1 MAFNRELSQFAS
13 YLALDASANYIGITT
28 AVSANVG
35 IGSVTPRQKLDVTGN
50 AIISGITTSSGG
62 FVGDLTGTASN
73 ATQAEALTGTPSVTV
88 NTVTA
93 SHINSSG
100 IVTSSGGFVGGLTG
114 NVTGNADS
122 ASALQTARNIGGVSF
137 DGSADINLP
146 GVNAEGN
153 QNTTGTSA
161 GLTGTPDIT
170 VGDVTSANI
179 NATGVVTATSFT
191 GDGSGLTGVASTDN
205 IQTATPANFLSTVRI
220 TGITTV
226 GVVTGGTSVSA
237 TNIYGTH
244 NGNVIGDV
252 TGNADTATTLETA
265 RNIGGVSFD
274 GSGDINLPGVN
285 QAGNQNTSGNAATAT
300 ALETARTI
308 GGVSFDGSANISLPG
323 VNQSGN
329 QDTSGNAATAT
340 ALETA
345 RNIGGVSF
353 DGSANINLPGVN
365 QGGNQDTSGNAATA
379 TALQNART
387 VGGVS
392 FDGTANI
399 DLPGVNTAGNQD
411 TSGNAATASALET
424 SRTLAISGDATGS
437 ASFDGSANATI
448 AATLANSGV
457 SAGSYGGAAAV
468 PVITVDAKGRIT
480 SATTTAVGSGLTVT
494 GDSGSEDIDLLTEG
508 LAITGGTNV
517 TSAAA
522 SNGVELALNPE
533 IALTSVSATGVVTA
547 SSFKTGAEGSAIH
560 VNSATITGPS
570 SITIDPAGVGD
581 ATGTVHILGD
591 LQVEGTTTT
600 IDSTTVNIADK
611 NIQIA
616 TGAAND
622 AAADGGGIT
631 VDSGDG
637 DKTFQFEATGDNFGS
652 SENMNL
658 ANGKVY
664 KVNNTEILSATTL
677 GSSVVN
683 SSLTSVGTLGSL
695 GVTGAITGSHVNL
708 SGIVTAANF
717 VATSGTMDV
726 TGDLT
731 GNVTGNV
738 VGDVTGDVTGTATT
752 ATNAQGLT
760 GTPDI
765 TVTDVTSANINSSGI
780 VTASSFSGSG
790 SGLSAGTTPLATLDI
805 DGGTD
810 IGADLEDAD
819 LIVVDD
825 GAGGTNRKS
834 TMSRVKEYVLGG
846 GSGGN
851 FEQLRV
857 TGISTLGQTTATG
870 LVVTG
875 VTTATGGVVGDV
887 TGDLTGN
894 ASTAT
899 TLETA
904 RTIGGVSFDG
914 SANINLPGVNQTG
927 NQDTSGN
934 AATATALETARTIG
948 GVSFDGTGNINLP
961 GVNQAGNQDTS
972 GNAATATALETAR
985 TLAISGD
992 ATGSASFDG
1001 SANATISATLANTG
1015 VSAATYGSGSQ
1026 VSQITV
1032 DSKGRITNAV
1042 NVAISTSL
1050 SLVGGSGTG
1059 SVNLLVDGLTFVDG
1073 DFVNTSVAGT
1083 SVTIGLDATANNTAS
1098 NLVARDGSGNFSAGT
1113 ITASLSGNV
1122 TGNVVGNVTGDVVGD
1137 VTGDVT
1143 GTATTAT
1150 SLQTPRTFTVTGD
1163 ATTDSGQTFDGTG
1176 NVALPITLA
1185 NSGVSAG
1192 SYGGAAAVPVLTVD
1206 AKGRITSATTTAV
1219 GSGLTVAGDSG
1230 SEDINLLS
1238 ETLTIS
1244 GGTNLTSN
1252 AASNAVTVNLDD
1264 NISLTSVVASGVVT
1278 ASSGFVGDVTGNASS
1293 ATILET
1299 ARNIGGV
1306 SFNGSADINLPG
1318 VNQTGNQD
1326 TSGNAATATALA
1338 NARTFT
1344 VSGDATTDS
1353 GQTFDGTGNV
1363 ALPITLANSGVSA
1376 ATYGSGS
1383 AVPVITVDAKG
1394 RITSA
1399 TTAAVGS
1406 ALTVTGDS
1414 GSEDINLLS
1423 EGLAIT
1429 GGTNL
1434 TSAAASNGV
1443 EVSLDPDVS
1452 LTSLVA
1458 SGVVTATS
1466 FKTGAEGSA
1475 IHVNT
1480 ATITGPSS
1488 ITLDPAAVGD
1498 ATGTVHILGNLQVEG
1513 TTTTIESTTVT
1524 IADKNI
1530 QIATGAANDA
1540 AADGGGITVDSGDGD
1555 KTFQFEATGDNFGS
1569 SENLNLASGKVYK
1582 INNTEVLGATSLG
1595 SAVVTSSLTS
1605 VGTLGSLTVSG
1616 ALVGSHAALSG
1627 VTTSTG
1633 GFVGDLTGDVTG
1645 NSSTA
1650 TALQNARTIGG
1661 VSFDG
1666 TANINLPGVNQTGN
1680 QDTSGNAATATAL
1693 ETARNIGGVSF
1704 DGSANINLPGVNQA
1718 GNQDTSGNAATATAL
1733 SNARTIGGV
1742 SFDGTANIDL
1752 PGVNQTGNQDTSGT
1766 AALAQGLT
1774 GTPNVTVN
1782 AVTSAHVANSGVTTS
1797 TGGFVGNVQ
1806 GNINSTGLSTVTN
1819 LEVDG
1824 YVSIG
1829 DTHGQ
1834 MNQVLSSVGAGVTW
1848 KDITDVLP
1856 QTRTTQTSTATA
1868 GQTTFSFDYN
1878 VNYLDVFV
1886 NGVKLSSSEL
1896 TATNGTSV
1904 VISEALF
1911 EGDIVEFHSYA
1922 TAGAGSGTVS
1932 SANDLTDVTLSSA
1945 SNNDILVYNGSA
1957 FVNQQSLNLSGN
1969 IAAADLTL
1977 SGNLTVNGTQTVL
1990 NTATLDVEDLN
2001 LTLAKG
2007 SGSSANADG
2016 AGITIDGADATFN
2029 YSHTGTKW
2037 VANKSIEATSFIGD
2051 GSGLTGVASTDNIQ
2065 TATEAEFLSGVKIA
2079 GVTTATGGI
2088 VGNLTGNV
2096 VGDVT
2101 GNSSTATALETARTI
2116 GGVSFDGTA
2125 GINLPGVN
2133 TSGNQDTSG
2142 NAATATTLETA
2153 RTIGGVSFNGSANI
2167 NLPGVNEAGNQ
2178 NTTGT
2183 AAGLSGTPNLNVG
2196 VITATSFSGDGSGL
2210 TGVAST
2216 DNISTN
2222 TVANFLSGINV
2233 AGVTTANNQIVLESD
2248 DGTPGRMDF
2257 YCESSNAHYTRIQ
2270 SAAHGSYSGNV
2281 TVTLPVVSGT
2291 VIVGG
2296 AVTNTTDITTSGNI
2310 SATNFN
2316 STSDITLKDNVSI
2329 IDNALDMINNLEGIS
2344 WNWKH
2349 DGKASLGV
2357 SAQNVETVAPELVSN
2372 GSHKAVNYNGLIGIL
2387 IEAVKEQG
2395 NQISEL
2401 RTELAKKANS
2411 RKKRS

>member
-13 YLALDASANYIGITT
+13 YLELDASANFIGITT

-35 IGSVTPRQKLDVTGN
+35 IGSVTPKQKLDVLGN
-50 AIISGITTSSGG
+50 AIVSGITTSTGG

-88 NTVTA
+88 NTITA

-137 DGSADINLP
+137 DGSANINLP
-146 GVNAEGN
+146 GVNEAGN
-153 QNTTGTSA
+153 QNTSGTAA
-161 GLTGTPDIT
+161 GLSGTPDIT

-179 NATGVVTATSFT
+179 NATGVVTATSFS

-205 IQTATPANFLSTVRI
+205 IQTATPANFLSTVNI

-226 GVVTGGTSVSA
+226 GVVTSGTSVSA
-237 TNIYGTH
+237 THIYGIH
-244 NGNVIGDV
+244 QGNVVGNVTGDV
-252 TGNADTATTLETA
+252 TGN
-265 RNIGGVSFD
+265 S
-274 GSGDINLPGVN
+274 S
-285 QAGNQNTSGNAATAT
+285 TAT
-300 ALETARTI
+300 ALQNARTI
-308 GGVSFDGSANISLPG
+308 GGVSFDGTGNISLPG

-353 DGSANINLPGVN
+353 DGTGNINLPGVN

-387 VGGVS
+387 IGGVS

-399 DLPGVNTAGNQD
+399 DLPGVTQSGNQD
-411 TSGNAATASALET
+411 TSGNAATATQLAT

-448 AATLANSGV
+448 SATLANSGV
-457 SAGSYGGAAAV
+457 SAATYGSGSAV
-468 PVITVDAKGRIT
+468 PVLTVDAKGRIT
-480 SATTTAVGSGLTVT
+480 SATTAAVGSGLTVT
-494 GDSGSEDIDLLTEG
+494 GDSGSEDINLLTES
-508 LAITGGTNV
+508 LSITGGTNV
-517 TSAAA
+517 TSAA
-522 SNGVELALNPE
+522 SDNGVELALNPE
-533 IALTSVSATGVVTA
+533 IALTSVSATGVITA

-570 SITIDPAGVGD
+570 SITIDPAAIGN

-658 ANGKVY
+658 ASGKVY
-664 KVNNTEILSATTL
+664 KVNNTEVLSATTL
-677 GSSVVN
+677 GSGVVN
-683 SSLTSVGTLGSL
+683 SSLTSVGTLDSL

-708 SGIVTAANF
+708 SGIITAASF
-717 VATSGTMDV
+717 VATTGTMNV

-731 GNVTGNV
+731 GNVEGNV
-738 VGDVTGDVTGTATT
+738 VGDVTGDLTGTATT
-752 ATNAQGLT
+752 ATNAEGLT
-760 GTPDI
+760 GTPSITIKDI
-765 TVTDVTSANINSSGI
+765 TGTGNINIAGI
-780 VTASSFSGSG
+780 ITASAFSGSG
-790 SGLSAGTTPLATLDI
+790 SGLSAGTTPLTTLDI
-805 DGGTD
+805 DGAAD
-810 IGADLEDAD
+810 IGADLADAD

-834 TMSRVKEYVLGG
+834 TMSRVKDYVLGG

-857 TGISTLGQTTATG
+857 TGISTLGQATATG

-914 SANINLPGVNQTG
+914 S
-927 NQDTSGN
+927 
-934 AATATALETARTIG
+934 
-948 GVSFDGTGNINLP
+948 GNINLP
-961 GVNQAGNQDTS
+961 GVNQSGTQDTS

-1050 SLVGGSGTG
+1050 SIVGGSGTG
-1059 SVNLLVDGLTFVDG
+1059 TVNLLVDGLKFVDG

-1083 SVTIGLDATANNTAS
+1083 SVTISLDATNNNTAS

-1113 ITASLSGNV
+1113 ITAALTGNV
-1122 TGNVVGNVTGDVVGD
+1122 TGDVVGNVTGNVVGD

-1150 SLQTPRTFTVTGD
+1150 TLQTPRNFTVTGD
-1163 ATTDSGQTFDGTG
+1163 ATTDSAQSFDGSG

-1185 NSGVSAG
+1185 NSGVSAATYG
-1192 SYGGAAAVPVLTVD
+1192 SGSAVPVITVD

-1230 SEDINLLS
+1230 SEDIDLLS

-1293 ATILET
+1293 ASILET
-1299 ARNIGGV
+1299 ARTIGGV
-1306 SFNGSADINLPG
+1306 SFNGSANINLPG
-1318 VNQTGNQD
+1318 VNQAGNQD

-1363 ALPITLANSGVSA
+1363 ALPITLAASGVSA

-1406 ALTVTGDS
+1406 ALTVTGDT

-1423 EGLAIT
+1423 ESLEIS

-1443 EVSLDPDVS
+1443 EISLNPEVS
-1452 LTSLVA
+1452 LTSLAA

-1466 FKTGAEGSA
+1466 FKTGAAGSA
-1475 IHVNT
+1475 IHVNS

-1488 ITLDPAAVGD
+1488 ITIDPAAIGN
-1498 ATGTVHILGNLQVEG
+1498 ATGTVHILGDLQVEG
-1513 TTTTIESTTVT
+1513 TTTTIDSTTVT

-1569 SENLNLASGKVYK
+1569 SENMNLASGKVYK

-1633 GFVGDLTGDVTG
+1633 GFVGNLTGDISG
-1645 NSSTA
+1645 NAATA
-1650 TALQNARTIGG
+1650 TALQTARNIGG

-1666 TANINLPGVNQTGN
+1666 TANINLPGVNQSGT

-1733 SNARTIGGV
+1733 ANARTIGGV

-1752 PGVNQTGNQDTSGT
+1752 PGVNQSGTQDTSGT

-1834 MNQVLSSVGAGVTW
+1834 MNQVLASVGAGVTW
-1848 KDITDVLP
+1848 KNIVDTLP

-1868 GQTTFSFDYN
+1868 GQTTFSFTYN

-1932 SANDLTDVTLSSA
+1932 SANDLSDVTLSSA

-1977 SGNLTVNGTQTVL
+1977 SGDLTVNGTTTTL
-1990 NTATLDVEDLN
+1990 NTATLDVEDKN

-2016 AGITIDGADATFN
+2016 AGITIDGANATFN
-2029 YSHTGTKW
+2029 YSHTGTKF

-2079 GVTTATGGI
+2079 GVTTASGGI
-2088 VGNLTGNV
+2088 VGNVTGNV
-2096 VGDVT
+2096 SGSSGSCT
-2101 GNSSTATALETARTI
+2101 GNAATATALETARTI
-2116 GGVSFDGTA
+2116 GGVSFDGSA

-2133 TSGNQDTSG
+2133 QSGTQDTSG
-2142 NAATATTLETA
+2142 NAATATALETA
-2153 RTIGGVSFNGSANI
+2153 RTIGGVSFNGTANI
-2167 NLPGVNEAGNQ
+2167 NLPGVNQAGDQ

-2222 TVANFLSGINV
+2222 TVANFLSGITV
-2233 AGVTTANNQIVLESD
+2233 AGVATATNQIVLESD

-2296 AVTNTTDITTSGNI
+2296 AVTNTTDITTSGDI
-2310 SATNFN
+2310 SAANFN

-2344 WNWKH
+2344 WNWK
-2349 DGKASLGV
+2349 DSGKASLGV